1 MAIDSKT
8 KINAI
13 LKTIIPISLCA
24 TTTKMAKTTEAAPLY
39 PAQDTKSFCPL
50 VDFKGLI
57 KR

>member
-8 KINAI
+8 TINAI

-24 TTTKMAKTTEAAPLY
+24 TTTKMAKTTEAAPLK

-50 VDFKGLI
+50 LDFNN
-57 KR
+57 